1 MQHIGTTM
9 AGSEPHWPQRPRAP
23 RGAPNVVVVL
33 VDDVGFADLGC
44 QGSEIPT
51 PNLDRLATEG
61 AQFTNFHSTPMCSPT
76 RAALL
81 TGLTPHRAGVGHV
94 AQDDPG
100 FPGYRAEIAD
110 DVPTMAE
117 ALRDAGWATFC
128 VGKWH
133 LCRDADTSSAGP
145 MHSWPCQRGFERFYG
160 ILDAFTNLHHPHQL
174 VSDNTHLDIDTYP
187 EGYHLTDD
195 LTSTAVSMVR
205 QRHAVRPDQPFF
217 LYLAHPAAHAPLH
230 ARAEDIAAFA
240 GVYDC
245 GWDEV
250 RARRH
255 ARQLELGVIPPGT
268 VLPPRNPEDG
278 DDVVAWDDLD
288 ADTRR
293 LFATYMAT
301 YAAMVTHLDRS
312 VGELRAALEEMGVW
326 DDTILVFLSD
336 NGASREGEEHGT
348 TNYYNHLA
356 AQVAATEDALSS
368 DLERIE
374 DIGGPRTMPH
384 YPRGWAMASNTPF
397 RLYKR
402 NTHAGGHQVP
412 CIIHVGRSVASG
424 AGIDTPVGLRPQY
437 AHCADLWPTVAALA
451 GVTLPTER
459 AGRPAPT
466 PDGVPLTPVLVDPAH
481 PEVRTEQLYELAGH
495 RGLYRDGWEV
505 VTRHRGP
512 AGFDDGE
519 WELYHL
525 AVDPTETT
533 DLAADDPERVSALS
547 ARWDALARAGQVYP
561 LDEGSQWRWIVR
573 RPDDAVHDQPLTL
586 FAGTPSLDHWRS
598 SRLLWHR
605 TCDVAV
611 HLEHGAGDAGVLVA
625 HGDQGGGYVVW
636 VDDGRLRAAH
646 NDGGGRLVELD
657 GGSLPTGAVRVD
669 LRIEAPGGWR
679 TNLVLG
685 VDGEERARVDDLP
698 MLFPLA
704 PFEGISVG
712 RDPRSPVHWDLH
724 QRHGS
729 FAFSGRIER
738 VTYSPGERA
747 PDHPENFLDLTRQ
760 IGMAYE

>member
-547 ARWDALARAGQVYP
+547 ARWDALRAPGRCTPSTRGASGAGSCADPTTPCTTNPSRCSPAPRASTTGAARGCCGTAPATWPSTSSTAPVTQASSWPTATRAVATWCGWTTGACAPPTTTAAVASWNSTAGHCP
-561 LDEGSQWRWIVR
+561 PARCASTCASRPPGGGAPTSCSGSTARNAPASTTCRCSSPSPPSRASASV
-573 RPDDAVHDQPLTL
+573 
-586 FAGTPSLDHWRS
+586 GTPGPPSTGIS
-598 SRLLWHR
+598 TS
-605 TCDVAV
+605 A
-611 HLEHGAGDAGVLVA
+611 
-625 HGDQGGGYVVW
+625 
-636 VDDGRLRAAH
+636 
-646 NDGGGRLVELD
+646 
-657 GGSLPTGAVRVD
+657 TGAS
-669 LRIEAPGGWR
+669 P
-679 TNLVLG
+679 
-685 VDGEERARVDDLP
+685 
-698 MLFPLA
+698 
-704 PFEGISVG
+704 SVVA
-712 RDPRSPVHWDLH
+712 S
-724 QRHGS
+724 
-729 FAFSGRIER
+729 SG
-738 VTYSPGERA
+738 
-747 PDHPENFLDLTRQ
+747 
-760 IGMAYE
+760 

>member
-9 AGSEPHWPQRPRAP
+9 AGSEPRWPQRPRAP

-61 AQFTNFHSTPMCSPT
+61 AQFTNFHSAPMCSPT

-174 VSDNTHLDIDTYP
+174 VADNTHLDIDTYP
-187 EGYHLTDD
+187 DGYHLTDD
-195 LTSTAVSMVR
+195 LTATAISMVR
-205 QRHAVRPDQPFF
+205 QRHAARPDQPFF

-230 ARAEDIAAFA
+230 ARAEDIATFA
-240 GVYDC
+240 GVYER

-255 ARQLELGVIPPGT
+255 ARQIELGVIPQGT
-268 VLPPRNPEDG
+268 VLPPRNSEAG
-278 DDVVAWDDLD
+278 DEVVAWDELD
-288 ADTRR
+288 DDARR
-293 LFATYMAT
+293 LFAAYMAT

-312 VGELRAALEEMGVW
+312 VGELREALEELGVW

-336 NGASREGEEHGT
+336 NGASREGEAHGT

-356 AQVAATEDALSS
+356 AQVAATEDATAS

-374 DIGGPRTMPH
+374 LIGGPRTMPH

-412 CIIHVGRSVASG
+412 CIIHVGDAVATG
-424 AGIDTPVGLRPQY
+424 AGIDTPAGLRPQY
-437 AHCADLWPTVAALA
+437 AHCVDLWPTIAALA

-459 AGRPAPT
+459 GGRPAPSV
-466 PDGVPLTPVLVDPAH
+466 DGVSLTPVLTAPDH

-495 RGLYRDGWEV
+495 RGLYREGWEV
-505 VTRHRGP
+505 VTRRGGP
-512 AGFDDGE
+512 GRFHDGE

-525 AVDPTETT
+525 ADDPTETT
-533 DLAADDPERVSALS
+533 DLAGDQPDRVRELS
-547 ARWDALARAGQVYP
+547 VRWDALARAGQVYP

-573 RPDDAVHDQPLTL
+573 RPDDTVHDQPLVL
-586 FAGTPSLDHWRS
+586 VPGTPSLDHWRS

-605 TCDVAV
+605 TCDVAI
-611 HLEHGAGDAGVLVA
+611 HLEHRPGDAGVLVA
-625 HGDQGGGYVVW
+625 HGDQGGGYLVW
-636 VDDGRLRAAH
+636 VADGRLYAAH
-646 NDGGGRLVELD
+646 NDGGGHLVELD
-657 GGSLPTGAVRVD
+657 GGTLPEGGVTVN

-679 TNLVLG
+679 TNLALG
-685 VDGEERARVDDLP
+685 VNGDERARVDDLP

-729 FAFSGRIER
+729 FHFTGRIVR
-738 VTYSPGERA
+738 VTYTPTERA
-747 PDHPENFLDLTRQ
+747 PDHPENFLELTRE

>member
-9 AGSEPHWPQRPRAP
+9 AASEPQWPERPRAGD
-23 RGAPNVVVVL
+23 GAPNIVVVL

-51 PNLDRLATEG
+51 PNLDRLAADG
-61 AQFTNFHSTPMCSPT
+61 AQFTNFHSAPMCSPT
-76 RAALL
+76 RASLL

-100 FPGYRAEIAD
+100 FPGYRAELAD

-174 VSDNTHLDIDTYP
+174 VADNTHLDIDTYP

-195 LTSTAVSMVR
+195 LTASAIAMVR

-240 GVYDC
+240 GVYEV

-250 RARRH
+250 RAARH
-255 ARQLELGVIPPGT
+255 QRQLELGVVPPDT
-268 VLPPRNPEDG
+268 ILPPRNTEAG
-278 DDVVAWDDLD
+278 DEVVAWDELD
-288 ADTRR
+288 ADAQR

-301 YAAMVTHLDRS
+301 YAAMVTQLDRS
-312 VGELRAALEEMGVW
+312 VGELRAALEELDEW
-326 DDTILVFLSD
+326 DNTILVFLSD

-356 AQVAATEDALSS
+356 AQVGATEESIAT
-368 DLERIE
+368 DLARL
-374 DIGGPRTMPH
+374 DLIGGPRTMPH

-412 CIIHVGRSVASG
+412 CIIHVGGAVAHQ
-424 AGIDTPVGLRPQY
+424 AGVEVPAGLRRQY
-437 AHCADLWPTVAALA
+437 AHCVDLWPTIAALA

-466 PDGVPLTPVLVDPAH
+466 PDGVPLTPVLGDPAH

-495 RGLYRDGWEV
+495 RGLYREGWEV
-505 VTRHRGP
+505 VTRRRGP

-525 AVDPTETT
+525 ATDPTETT
-533 DLAADDPERVSALS
+533 DLAASDPERVAALS
-547 ARWDALARAGQVYP
+547 QRWDTLARAGQVYP

-573 RPDDAVHDQPLTL
+573 RPEDAVHDQPMVL
-586 FAGTPSLDHWRS
+586 FPGTPSLDHWRS

-605 TCDVAV
+605 TCEVAIDLD
-611 HLEHGAGDAGVLVA
+611 HRWGDAGVLVA
-625 HGDQGGGYVVW
+625 HGDQGGGYLVW
-636 VDDGRLRAAH
+636 VEDGRVFAAH
-646 NDGGGRLVELD
+646 NDGAGRLVELD
-657 GGSLPTGAVRVD
+657 GGTLPEGPVTVG

-685 VDGEERARVDDLP
+685 VDDEERARVEDLP

-724 QRHGS
+724 ERHGS
-729 FAFSGRIER
+729 FHFSGRLLR
-738 VTYSPGERA
+738 VAYTPGARA
-747 PDHPENFLDLTRQ
+747 PDHPETFLEITRQ
-760 IGMAYE
+760 IGSAYE